1 MPLYFVQNEHQRLGP
16 YTREELNKL
25 QLKPHFLIWRR
36 GFARWRP
43 AGSMEE
49 LAALLPPPIN
59 AMHPASEPPE
69 LDHGDDTP
77 TPINPIYLGTI
88 CILGLLL
95 WGIGFPGQTYAVGG
109 LVLYVGLATGA
120 WYALMKQLMEYEGNS
135 ARTLW
140 LIIMPHLF
148 YLFAYLLNFDLHTSQ
163 RLSGSTLEAIFCAIA
178 GNCGPQV
185 NGVLL
190 RIGEIMEE
198 YRIFFL
204 VNTLAVVVACI
215 YLWRLSSDYGSKLSY
230 LALSTVILLPL
241 WMIIHWLDREMEMI
255 SMTWW
260 SAAVLLLPYFL
271 IVAFLWE
278 FEE

>member
-36 GFARWRP
+36 GFAQWRP

-59 AMHPASEPPE
+59 ATPPSGEPPE
-69 LDHGDDTP
+69 LDDGDDVP
-77 TPINPIYLGTI
+77 APINPIYLGTI
-88 CILGLLL
+88 CIIGLLL
-95 WGIGFPGQTYAVGG
+95 WGIGFPGQTYALGG
-109 LVLYVGLATGA
+109 LVLYIGLATGA
-120 WYALMKQLMEYEGNS
+120 WYALMLLLMEYEGKS
-135 ARTLW
+135 ARWLW

-148 YLFAYLLNFDLHTSQ
+148 YLFAYILNFDLHTIQ
-163 RLSGSTLEAIFCAIA
+163 RLSGSTLEAVFCAIA
-178 GNCGPQV
+178 GNCGPQM
-185 NGVLL
+185 NDVLL
-190 RIGEIMEE
+190 RMGEIMDE

-204 VNTLAVVVACI
+204 INTGAVLIACV
-215 YLWRLSSDYGSKLSY
+215 YLWRLSSDYGSKLTY
-230 LALSTVILLPL
+230 LALSTAILVPS

-255 SMTWW
+255 SMSVW
-260 SAAVLLLPYFL
+260 SGAVLLLPYCL

-278 FEE
+278 FE